1 MIFAISG
8 RQSRLQ
14 KTKPIHYLSITY
26 MKRVTLF
33 VLFIMPFFGIA
44 QEHQIGLRLGE
55 PFSITYKT
63 YLDEHF
69 SVEGLIGR
77 GNPNST
83 SYYRRAFE
91 NNRPVSS
98 ALYSGHSVSDAFS
111 LHARVAYN
119 EDISSEF
126 DISEGTLLA
135 YVGVGA
141 QIRNARV
148 DYLYFTPSANDPM
161 IQAESRNNIDFGPE
175 GYIGTEYIFQDLPL
189 SIFAEVGL
197 FLELVDRPGHVKLQG
212 GLGARYLF

>member
-1 MIFAISG
+1 
-8 RQSRLQ
+8 
-14 KTKPIHYLSITY
+14 
-26 MKRVTLF
+26 MKKVTLF
-33 VLFIMPFFGIA
+33 VLFIMPLFGIA

-77 GNPNST
+77 GSPNST
-83 SYYRRAFE
+83 PYYRRAFE

-98 ALYSGHSVSDAFS
+98 AVYSGHSVSDAFS

-141 QIRNARV
+141 QIRSARV
-148 DYLYFTPSANDPM
+148 DYAYFTPSASDFPVM
-161 IQAESRNNIDFGPE
+161 RAESRNNIDFGPE
-175 GYIGTEYIFQDLPL
+175 GYIGSEYIFQDLPL
-189 SIFAEVGL
+189 SVFAEVGL
-197 FLELVDRPGHVKLQG
+197 FLELVDRPGHIKLQG
-212 GLGARYLF
+212 GIGARYLF

>member
-1 MIFAISG
+1 
-8 RQSRLQ
+8 
-14 KTKPIHYLSITY
+14 
-26 MKRVTLF
+26 MKKVFFF
-33 VLFIMPFFGIA
+33 VLFVVPFFGIA

-55 PFSITYKT
+55 PFSVTYKT
-63 YLDEHF
+63 YFDEHF

-77 GNPNST
+77 GSPNST
-83 SYYRRAFE
+83 PYYRRAFE

-98 ALYSGHSVSDAFS
+98 AVYSGHSVSDAFS

-126 DISEGTLLA
+126 DITEGTLLA

-141 QIRNARV
+141 QIRSARV
-148 DYLYFTPSANDPM
+148 DYAYFTPSAGDFPTM
-161 IQAESRNNIDFGPE
+161 RSESRNNIDFGPE
-175 GYIGTEYIFQDLPL
+175 GYIGSEYIFQDLPL

-197 FLELVDRPGHVKLQG
+197 FLELVDRPGHIKLQG